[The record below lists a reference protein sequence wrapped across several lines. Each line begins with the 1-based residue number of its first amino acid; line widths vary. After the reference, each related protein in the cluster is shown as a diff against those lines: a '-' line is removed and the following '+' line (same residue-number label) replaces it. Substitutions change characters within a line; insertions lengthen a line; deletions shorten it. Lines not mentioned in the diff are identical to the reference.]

1 MRLAGSETWMEG
13 RPGAGA
19 LASARARRA
28 PRGVTLVE
36 TMMVLVVVGIGVG
49 AAIPHAP
56 IGPLRLDASARGV
69 FKVLEVAQYTALA
82 RQHDVIVS
90 FDVAGGTIRVLEDRN
105 DDGQVSV
112 GEHLRWLPLEDNV
125 SFGTPPAGISGAVAG
140 AVVGSKVETI
150 DSMPSV
156 IFHRNGSASTDLE
169 VYLTANS
176 GRTVMYRAIS
186 VVQATARATW
196 YRWSG
201 TAWKEA
207 GL

>member
-1 MRLAGSETWMEG
+1 MTTRLGHGAA
-13 RPGAGA
+13 GAG
-19 LASARARRA
+19 LPARGARA

-36 TMMVLVVVGIGVG
+36 TMLVLVVIGIGVG

-56 IGPLRLDASARGV
+56 VVPLRLDASARGV
-69 FKVLEVAQYTALA
+69 FKTLEIAQYTALS

-90 FDVAGGTIRVLEDRN
+90 FDVAGGAMRVLEDRN
-105 DDGQVSV
+105 DDGQVSL
-112 GEHLRWLPLEDNV
+112 GEHLKWQPLDDNV
-125 SFGTPPAGISGAVAG
+125 SFATPPAGLSGSVTAAI
-140 AVVGSKVETI
+140 VGSRLVTI

-156 IFHRNGSASTDLE
+156 VFHRNGSASTDLE
-169 VYLTANS
+169 VYITSSS
-176 GRTVMYRAIS
+176 GAKRMYRAIS
-186 VVQATARATW
+186 VVQATARSTW